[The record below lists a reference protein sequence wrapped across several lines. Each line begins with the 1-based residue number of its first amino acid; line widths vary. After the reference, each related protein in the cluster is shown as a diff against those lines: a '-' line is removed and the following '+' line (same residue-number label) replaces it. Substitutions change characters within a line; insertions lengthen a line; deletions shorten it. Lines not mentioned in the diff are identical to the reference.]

1 MDVIIEIVAEL
12 LFQLVVEVLG
22 AVGRKGLANVL
33 ARPWLQLVVSMAG
46 AVGAGFAWTRLVRPD
61 TLPLLVTSIVGP
73 SGCCPRWWAIE
84 PWEASGSPAPGW
96 VRSPRSVRPTRQ
108 GAGSACSERVT
119 PLA

>member
-1 MDVIIEIVAEL
+1 MKHLPLKSLSFLLSLAAVPALAGTDWRDQIANDPRKLTLQQDMIAEGDVD
-12 LFQLVVEVLG
+12 G
-22 AVGRKGLANVL
+22 DGL
-33 ARPWLQLVVSMAG
+33 
-46 AVGAGFAWTRLVRPD
+46 D
-61 TLPLLVTSIVGP
+61 DLLVTSIVGP

>member
-61 TLPLLVTSIVGP
+61 TLPLLVTSIVGAQWVLP
-73 SGCCPRWWAIE
+73 ALVGDRTVGGIRLTRARLGSLAAI
-84 PWEASGSPAPGW
+84 
-96 VRSPRSVRPTRQ
+96 
-108 GAGSACSERVT
+108 GSAYAAGRWLGV
-119 PLA
+119 L